1 MGIQNG
7 ILTSSTILM
16 NPSSMSS
23 ERAKELEEKLNKK
36 FVTEYNFE
44 WQNYVQLASQ
54 VIIPLLTVVKPLKEE
69 MSKLK
74 LAFLNTLIRE
84 YEPNYN
90 KSVNIEVENEN
101 KS

>member
-16 NPSSMSS
+16 NPSSMSL

-44 WQNYVQLASQ
+44 GQNYVQLASQ
-54 VIIPLLTVVKPLKEE
+54 VIIPLLTVVKPLK
-69 MSKLK
+69 
-74 LAFLNTLIRE
+74 
-84 YEPNYN
+84 
-90 KSVNIEVENEN
+90 
-101 KS
+101 